1 MDVALLALAR
11 PSGTDMVAAS
21 SFRANLIVRGPVIRC
36 GMTIKIFG
44 RVAAKSAALNIGA
57 MDA

>member
-1 MDVALLALAR
+1 
-11 PSGTDMVAAS
+11 MVAAS
-21 SFRANLIVRGPVIRC
+21 SFRANLIVRGLVIRC
-36 GMTIKIFG
+36 GGTIKIFG